1 MESVLGVLTFIAISL
16 GALTGLWL
24 ARHLPK
30 THLSSESR
38 TAVSVS
44 MAVVGTL
51 AALVMSLLISS
62 ASSSFNAKTDALHR
76 LAVDIIRLDRALRQ
90 YGPDAEDVRELLRSY
105 AQTKA
110 EELSDEGDP
119 STLDPRSLTKFEALA
134 RRVLDLQPGD
144 NHQRQAQAQAL
155 KVLDSIADA
164 RWLLIEEA
172 NTALPTSFVI
182 LLIFWL
188 TLLFGSFG
196 LFAPSNATVIIVL
209 LLCALAIS
217 GGVFMVL
224 ELETATKGLV
234 RVPTDPIVN
243 AIREITLTR

>member
-1 MESVLGVLTFIAISL
+1 M
-16 GALTGLWL
+16 
-24 ARHLPK
+24 
-30 THLSSESR
+30 
-38 TAVSVS
+38 
-44 MAVVGTL
+44 
-51 AALVMSLLISS
+51 
-62 ASSSFNAKTDALHR
+62 
-76 LAVDIIRLDRALRQ
+76 
-90 YGPDAEDVRELLRSY
+90 
-105 AQTKA
+105 
-110 EELSDEGDP
+110 
-119 STLDPRSLTKFEALA
+119 
-134 RRVLDLQPGD
+134 
-144 NHQRQAQAQAL
+144 
-155 KVLDSIADA
+155 
-164 RWLLIEEA
+164 
-172 NTALPTSFVI
+172 I